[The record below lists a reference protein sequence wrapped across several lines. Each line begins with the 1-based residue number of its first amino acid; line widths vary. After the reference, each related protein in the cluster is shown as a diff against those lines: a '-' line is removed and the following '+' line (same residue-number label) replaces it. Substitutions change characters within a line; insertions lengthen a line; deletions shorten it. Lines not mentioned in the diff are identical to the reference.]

1 MSIGSRARRS
11 ALISL
16 LLTLSSL
23 LAEGQTPANELSLGL
38 PSAVSY
44 GNLPDA
50 PESIDILPN
59 PAFEEPQSDGVRNS
73 DGQRHGFIVRNLKRG
88 LQDQKSLY
96 AAPFKP
102 KNIKW
107 DIAFLAVTAGL
118 LAADRQVSRNIS
130 QDHVDI
136 SHSIALAA
144 LLGTSAAAGGIWAY
158 GLKTGNRHADETGE
172 LELESLANTFLI
184 YTPMQF
190 IAGRERPDEGTGNGR
205 FLRHGNFNTSFP
217 AGHPM
222 FTWTM
227 ATVIAHE
234 YPKTWVRILAYGA
247 ASTVSIARLTGRNH
261 FTSDIWV
268 GSVLGYL
275 IGTHIFHTRC
285 DPNLSESCHNTR

>member
-1 MSIGSRARRS
+1 MRIGHRPLKRA
-11 ALISL
+11 AVFFL
-16 LLTLSSL
+16 
-23 LAEGQTPANELSLGL
+23 LSLGTVLAQSQTFAGSLEPAPFFPAKRMPATEPGSINIL
-38 PSAVSY
+38 PA
-44 GNLPDA
+44 LPD
-50 PESIDILPN
+50 
-59 PAFEEPQSDGVRNS
+59 EPQPPV
-73 DGQRHGFIVRNLKRG
+73 GQSNDSHHGFIVRNLRRG
-88 LQDQKSLY
+88 LADQKSLY

-107 DIAFLAVTAGL
+107 DIGFLAVTAGL
-118 LAADRQVSRNIS
+118 LAADRQISRNIS

-144 LLGTSAAAGGIWAY
+144 LLGTSAAAGGTWAY

-172 LELESLANTFLI
+172 IELESLANTFLI

-205 FLRHGNFNTSFP
+205 FLQHGGFNTSFP

-227 ATVIAHE
+227 ATVLAHE

-247 ASTVSIARLTGRNH
+247 ASTVSVARLTGRNH

-275 IGTHIFHTRC
+275 IGTHIFHMRC
-285 DPNLSESCHNTR
+285 DPTLSESCHRE

>member
-1 MSIGSRARRS
+1 MRIGHLALKS
-11 ALISL
+11 AVVCCM
-16 LLTLSSL
+16 
-23 LAEGQTPANELSLGL
+23 LSLSNVL
-38 PSAVSY
+38 AQSQTIASIVEP
-44 GNLPDA
+44 A
-50 PESIDILPN
+50 PASPVERVAATEPTSIDILPRL
-59 PAFEEPQSDGVRNS
+59 PDEPQPAVGQNS
-73 DGQRHGFIVRNLKRG
+73 ESHHGFIVRNLRRG
-88 LQDQKSLY
+88 LADQESLY

-107 DIAFLAVTAGL
+107 DIGFLGVTAGL
-118 LAADRQVSRNIS
+118 LAVDRQVSRNIS

-144 LLGTSAAAGGIWAY
+144 LLATSAAAGGTWAY

-172 LELESLANTFLI
+172 IELESLANTFLI

-205 FLRHGNFNTSFP
+205 FRQHGNFNTSFP

-227 ATVIAHE
+227 ATVLAHE
-234 YPKTWVRILAYGA
+234 YPKTWVKILAYGA
-247 ASTVSIARLTGRNH
+247 ASTVSVARLTGRNH

-275 IGTHIFHTRC
+275 IGTHIFHMRC
-285 DPNLSESCHNTR
+285 DPTLSESCHRE